1 VTYCRRNVQVL
12 PPISTRTATSSF
24 AMQRMVFNQ
33 WTFRF
38 QPNAGSLRR
47 GERAGFGFD
56 PASCT
61 PYEAGIGKG
70 VLAWQWCGISPH

>member
-1 VTYCRRNVQVL
+1 
-12 PPISTRTATSSF
+12 
-24 AMQRMVFNQ
+24 MQRMVFNQ

-47 GERAGFGFD
+47 GERADSSFD
-56 PASCT
+56 AASCM

-70 VLAWQWCGISPH
+70 VLAWQWCRISPR